1 MLDRHRKEL
10 EGREAVSQGG
20 GQTAFGSWEARDS
33 PPVGQGVPGP
43 FLRQPNAI
51 SFCEGPEEWLGLL
64 M

>member
-10 EGREAVSQGG
+10 EGRQCPKGV

-33 PPVGQGVPGP
+33 PPVGQGIPGP

-51 SFCEGPEEWLGLL
+51 SFCEGPEEGLGLL